1 MYRKVATFAAV
12 TALAAMVFAGTAVAG
27 SFKGTVVHKNRA
39 AHSFVVAKSGGG
51 LVEVHSSKTP
61 ALGRRVVVTGRT
73 LHNGTFYGR
82 SVWVGRQT
90 GHAHIRGVVTYVT
103 GSKSKFVVSAKGVS
117 LVVSTRG
124 LASGK
129 RPAVGE
135 IVTVDG
141 TFDGQGNVEA
151 DDCQNDGQNGDFTD
165 LEGQILSIDTVA
177 RTLTITAD
185 DEGDLIGA
193 SIVVII
199 PDTWDMTVYQVGDM
213 LEIAAITNSD
223 GTYTAVETG
232 QDGNGQEADDQGE
245 QQGDENNYTDV
256 QGQITAIDLVAGT
269 LTVASDEGDGDTPT
283 TMLVYI
289 PVSMDITQFQVGD
302 DVELCATANLDGSF
316 TAVDPALI
324 SDTQDD

>member
-1 MYRKVATFAAV
+1 MYRRIATFAAV
-12 TALAAMVFAGTAVAG
+12 TVLAVMVFAGTALAG
-27 SFKGTVVHKNRA
+27 TFRGTVVHKNRA

-51 LVEVHSSKTP
+51 LVEVHSSKSP
-61 ALGRRVVVTGRT
+61 ALGRRVIVTGRT

-124 LASGK
+124 LASSK
-129 RPAVGE
+129 RPAVGDV
-135 IVTVDG
+135 VTVDG
-141 TFDGQGNVEA
+141 TFDGQGNVKA

-185 DEGDLIGA
+185 DEGDLSGA

-199 PDTWDMTVYQVGDM
+199 PDM
-213 LEIAAITNSD
+213 LEIAAIANSD
-223 GTYTAVETG
+223 GTFTAVETG
-232 QDGNGQEADDQGE
+232 QDGNSQEADDQSE

-269 LTVASDEGDGDTPT
+269 LTVTSDEGDGDTPA

-289 PVSMDITQFQVGD
+289 PVSMDITQYQVGD

-324 SDTQDD
+324 GDDQGD